1 MNRELVE
8 AARRGDRDAFDALV
22 RLEVR
27 GVYRTAVAIL
37 GSAADAEEATQD
49 AFVSAWRNLGSLRD
63 PARFDAWL
71 GRIVVNACRMA
82 LRHRRT
88 VREITVDESLDFARS
103 DRFEVD
109 PAVLAA
115 TADSF
120 DRAFDR
126 LTIEDRALLVFAYR
140 DDVPLAEIS
149 ERIGVPVGTVKSR
162 LSRARRSLQAALDG
176 EDAR

>member
-1 MNRELVE
+1 MDRELVE

-22 RLEVR
+22 RREVP
-27 GVYRTAVAIL
+27 GVYRTALAIL
-37 GSAADAEEATQD
+37 GSAADAEDATQD
-49 AFVSAWRNLGSLRD
+49 AFVSAWRNLRSLRE
-63 PARFDAWL
+63 PARFDAWF

-88 VREITVDESLDFARS
+88 VREITVDEPLDLGRS
-103 DRFEVD
+103 DRVEID
-109 PAVLAA
+109 PAELAA
-115 TADSF
+115 TADLF

-140 DDVPLAEIS
+140 DAVPLAEIS
-149 ERIGVPVGTVKSR
+149 ERIGAPVGTVKSR
-162 LSRARRSLQAALDG
+162 LSRARRSLHAALDR